1 MVPLARLTL
10 AIILAFALPIAA
22 IAQTTP
28 PNASPANAAA
38 ATPPLLIDF
47 ATTDLGQMPD
57 GWFIPTPG
65 YTAKV
70 IADADAKGGRVVEL
84 ARNPGPVRG
93 FGNFI
98 HTIDATPYRGK
109 RINLKGWAR
118 PGPGDEPVRAQMWL
132 RVDREDNK
140 PGFFDNMSDRP
151 ITRAHAD
158 QYRVFSIIGNI
169 AADAK
174 TLNFGF
180 ILMGMTGSVRIA
192 SMSIEVMGDAIDAD
206 KPAAPLSGRGLHN
219 VTAFA
224 ELYGIVR
231 FFHPTDQA
239 KGVDWDRLAIA
250 GVERVEPCKDA
261 AELAAALTHV
271 FKPIAPTLQVWPG
284 DEHTAPPTPPP
295 AMPAEAT
302 QITAWSHFGVQLPQ
316 PTPGNP
322 YRSTRGTE
330 SISTP
335 AAARK
340 LPAPDAAVTHEL
352 AGGVIAR
359 IPIAIPTDPEGH
371 TLPLEAPGKLPVV
384 DRPEGWQPS
393 GNDRSTRLAAIIIAW
408 TTLEHFYP
416 YFDVVEADWHD
427 ALPQALARAAADRDA
442 PAFLT
447 TIRTLIA
454 RLHDGHG
461 YVASPGMAGPSPL
474 PLDWAWVGESLVI
487 TVPDPA
493 GKLQR
498 GDIVDAI
505 DDKPVDQLYAQLVPT
520 ISGATDQWVRW
531 RAIAEL
537 RQLPQFGEQTSL
549 SVRRADGAKATVQ
562 ITHRPTDPQPKPEPR
577 PENGSELAP
586 GIVYFNLDG
595 GTAEQLNESMDKL
608 KAAKGIV
615 FDLRGY
621 PADAGALV
629 LQHLTSK
636 PIQSAKWIIP
646 VTTMPDGDKRTW
658 FNSGR
663 WNLTPRLPRL
673 GGPDQPVAF
682 VTDGRAISYAES
694 CMGIVEAYKLA
705 EIVGG
710 PTAGTNGNINPFVLP
725 GGYRVVWTGMKV
737 IKHDDSRH
745 HGVGIAPTVSARRTQ
760 EGIAAG
766 KDELLDA
773 SVEVVKKKL
782 PSAPAQP

>member
-1 MVPLARLTL
+1 MVPLARLALTL
-10 AIILAFALPIAA
+10 LAA
-22 IAQTTP
+22 ITFLT
-28 PNASPANAAA
+28 A
-38 ATPPLLIDF
+38 ATAQPAASGAAMPPFAVDF
-47 ATTDLGQMPD
+47 AATDLDKTPD
-57 GWFIPTPG
+57 GWLIPTPG
-65 YTAKV
+65 YTARV
-70 IADADAKGGRVVEL
+70 IADADAKGGRAVEL

-93 FGNFI
+93 FGNFM
-98 HTIDATPYRGK
+98 HTIDAAPYRGR
-109 RINLKGWAR
+109 RINLKAWMRA
-118 PGPGDEPVRAQMWL
+118 GPGEDAVRAQMWL
-132 RVDREDNK
+132 RVDRQDNK

-158 QYRVFSIIGNI
+158 QYRVFSIIGNV
-169 AADAK
+169 APDAK

-180 ILMGMTGSVRIA
+180 MLMGMTGSVRIA
-192 SMSIEVMGDAIDAD
+192 SATIEVMGPAIEAD
-206 KPAAPLSGRGLHN
+206 KPAAPLQGRALHN

-224 ELYGIVR
+224 ELYGLVR
-231 FFHPTDQA
+231 FFHPTDQS
-239 KGVDWDRLAIA
+239 KTVDWDRLAIA

-261 AELAAALTHV
+261 AELAAALTEV
-271 FKPIAPTLQVWPG
+271 FKPLAPTLQVWPG
-284 DEHTAPPTPPP
+284 DEHTAPPSPPP
-295 AMPAEAT
+295 AIPAEAT
-302 QITAWSHFGVQLPQ
+302 QITAWSHFGVQLAP
-316 PTPGNP
+316 PTPGAPNI
-322 YRSTRGTE
+322 YRSTRATE
-330 SISTP
+330 ALTTP
-335 AAARK
+335 AAERK
-340 LPAPDAAVTHEL
+340 LPAPETAVWHEL

-359 IPIAIPTDPEGH
+359 VPIAIPTDAQGH

-393 GNDRSTRLAAIIIAW
+393 GNDRSTRLAAVIVAW
-408 TTLEHFYP
+408 TTLQHFYP

-427 ALPQALARAAADRDA
+427 ALPQALARAADDRDA
-442 PAFLT
+442 AAFLT
-447 TIRTLIA
+447 TIRMLIA

-474 PLDWAWVGESLVI
+474 PLEWTWVGESLVV

-498 GDIVDAI
+498 GDIVEAI
-505 DDKPVDQLYAQLVPT
+505 DGKPIDQLYAQLVPT

-531 RAIAEL
+531 RALSEL
-537 RQLPQFGEQTSL
+537 RQLPQFGEQTNL
-549 SVRRADGAKATVQ
+549 SVRHADGTRAAVQ
-562 ITHRPTDPQPKPEPR
+562 LSHRPADPQPKPEPR
-577 PENGSELAP
+577 PANGTELSP

-595 GTAEQLNESMDKL
+595 GTAAQLNESMDKL
-608 KAAKGIV
+608 KAARGIV
-615 FDLRGY
+615 FDMRGY
-621 PADAGALV
+621 PADAGMLV

-646 VTTMPDGDKRTW
+646 ISTMPDGEKRTW

-663 WNLTPRLPRL
+663 WNLTPVLPRL

-694 CMGIVEAYKLA
+694 CMGIVEAYKLG

-745 HGVGIAPTVSARRTQ
+745 HGVGIAPTVPARRTQ

-773 SVEVVKKKL
+773 AIEVVKKKI
-782 PSAPAQP
+782 PVAPAQP